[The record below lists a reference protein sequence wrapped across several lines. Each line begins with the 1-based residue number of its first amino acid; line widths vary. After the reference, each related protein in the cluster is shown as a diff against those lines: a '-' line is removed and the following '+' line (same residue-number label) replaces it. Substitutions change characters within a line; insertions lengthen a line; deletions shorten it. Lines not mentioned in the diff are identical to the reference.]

1 MKNLTRGEDEIMQEN
16 MITPTAVLP
25 EPLMKYQNM
34 CGNINHCCIITSLHF
49 HSQQIQK
56 RKKLSNILHKLCLLI
71 FNQMTFDFSVQE
83 LFHASQYSE
92 RFEKELFFI
101 KRELNYKIS
110 SCSWEFLTEHR
121 LFSE

>member
-16 MITPTAVLP
+16 MIAPTAVLP

-49 HSQQIQK
+49 PFDLSTASRFRNEK
-56 RKKLSNILHKLCLLI
+56 MSNILHKLCLFI
-71 FNQMTFDFSVQE
+71 SDRMTFDFSVQE

-92 RFEKELFFI
+92 RFEKELFYI
-101 KRELNYKIS
+101 KRKLNYKLIPVRGN
-110 SCSWEFLTEHR
+110 F
-121 LFSE
+121 